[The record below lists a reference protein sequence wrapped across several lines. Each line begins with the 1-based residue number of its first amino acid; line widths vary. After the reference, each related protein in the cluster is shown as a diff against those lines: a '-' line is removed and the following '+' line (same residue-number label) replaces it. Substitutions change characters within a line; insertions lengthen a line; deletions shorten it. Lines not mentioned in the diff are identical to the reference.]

1 MRPPFSIF
9 PLTILIKA
17 RLAREETVK
26 AIQRRLEERKEAER
40 EKELSI
46 KEKQLKTTLD
56 GLRKEMKEVTEY
68 LSPIKTIKKSRKE
81 IRKHLQVNT
90 VTILSVGVK
99 KNCFLTADEPF

>member
-26 AIQRRLEERKEAER
+26 AIQRRLEERKEAEK

-99 KNCFLTADEPF
+99 KKLFFNGG